1 MPVLLTDEIRAMVGR
16 EVVYTAPE
24 ELGRAAIRYFAL
36 AVGDD
41 NPVYTDDDAARAAGL
56 DGVVAPPTLVCET
69 NQYAGRGRN
78 ADGYAGHDWGIEIPG
93 TRVVRGGN
101 SYVFHRPVRP
111 SDVLTVTWRIT
122 GITEKRNRQGQ
133 EMVVVAS
140 TASYR
145 DQHGELLTENE
156 ETIVYVALPGTRAEE
171 PS

>member
-1 MPVLLTDEIRAMVGR
+1 MLLTDEIRALVGR
-16 EVVYTAPE
+16 EAVYTAPE
-24 ELGRAAIRYFAL
+24 ELGRAAFRYFAL

-41 NPVYTDDDAARAAGL
+41 NPVYTDDAAARAAGF

-69 NQYAGRGRN
+69 NQYAGRRRN

-122 GITEKRNRQGQ
+122 DVSEKENRQGQ
-133 EMVVVAS
+133 AMVVVTSA
-140 TASYR
+140 ASYR
-145 DQHGELLTENE
+145 NQSGDLLTENE
-156 ETIVYVALPGTRAEE
+156 ETLVYVALPQDAR
-171 PS
+171 

>member
-1 MPVLLTDEIRAMVGR
+1 MLLTDQIRALLGR
-16 EVVYTAPE
+16 EAVYTAPE

-41 NPVYTDDDAARAAGL
+41 NPVYTDDAAARAAGF

-69 NQYAGRGRN
+69 NQYAGRPRN
-78 ADGYAGHDWGIEIPG
+78 ADGYAGHEWGIEIPG
-93 TRVVRGGN
+93 TRLVRGGN

-122 GITEKRNRQGQ
+122 DVTEKENRQGQ
-133 EMVVVAS
+133 AMVVVTS

-145 DQHGELLTENE
+145 NQDGDLLTENE
-156 ETIVYVALPGTRAEE
+156 ETLVYVALPRDAR
-171 PS
+171 